1 MAGRMAGSIAYA
13 TSQHQAIHGEETMA
27 KDTHESLDEIYKDLK
42 TARDEILLKLHLG
55 GMELRNEWEEVEREW
70 ENWTAQ
76 LSKDLEAKSEALESS
91 LREAGGDDLRK
102 IEIKSRLAVTK
113 MKRGFEEIEQKLSEK

>member
-1 MAGRMAGSIAYA
+1 
-13 TSQHQAIHGEETMA
+13 MA